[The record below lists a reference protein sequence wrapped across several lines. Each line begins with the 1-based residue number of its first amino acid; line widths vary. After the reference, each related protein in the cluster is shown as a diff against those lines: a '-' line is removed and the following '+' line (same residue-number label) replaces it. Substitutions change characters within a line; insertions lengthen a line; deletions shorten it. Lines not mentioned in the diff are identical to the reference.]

1 MLLGNLL
8 HQLILLCLGIIQQK
22 LEFLLLHRKAAKK
35 LVGFRPLDLQLR
47 LAFLKLDLG
56 QTQLG
61 QLLLHL
67 ISCYGNL
74 LGNLLNF
81 VDPLLIRS
89 RNLIDHFQ
97 PVQKIRK
104 AVCLKQD
111 LPIGNGSGFFHGAD
125 ALFVFFVQVIQ
136 PELGIVQI
144 ILTVGNQLSVS
155 SDLLVDHLDLL
166 MQQADLLI
174 YCILTVNQILNLVGR
189 SVVLL
194 TDSVNFRFDFRIFI
208 L

>member
-1 MLLGNLL
+1 M
-8 HQLILLCLGIIQQK
+8 
-22 LEFLLLHRKAAKK
+22 
-35 LVGFRPLDLQLR
+35 
-47 LAFLKLDLG
+47 
-56 QTQLG
+56 
-61 QLLLHL
+61 
-67 ISCYGNL
+67 
-74 LGNLLNF
+74 
-81 VDPLLIRS
+81 
-89 RNLIDHFQ
+89 
-97 PVQKIRK
+97 
-104 AVCLKQD
+104 
-111 LPIGNGSGFFHGAD
+111 
-125 ALFVFFVQVIQ
+125 FFVQGIQ

-174 YCILTVNQILNLVGR
+174 YRILTVNQILNLVGR